1 MKKEENNGTY
11 LVGRNWSQ
19 HCRVRNHH
27 IGRSGLRRFT
37 AHHFEKPRG
46 KANAHGP
53 NKVCSDRKRFGLE
66 DRGSVTAEFAIIL
79 PGVMLVLF
87 LALSVLSLQASRIAL
102 VEVAAEG
109 SRALARGESE
119 QLLNQLLVEFELG
132 GAVSF
137 ETSFRDLAVCLEVA
151 QKHEI
156 QAFGGLIPIELK
168 EVQCARKGGL

>member
-1 MKKEENNGTY
+1 
-11 LVGRNWSQ
+11 
-19 HCRVRNHH
+19 
-27 IGRSGLRRFT
+27 
-37 AHHFEKPRG
+37 
-46 KANAHGP
+46 
-53 NKVCSDRKRFGLE
+53 
-66 DRGSVTAEFAIIL
+66 
-79 PGVMLVLF
+79 MLVLF

-109 SRALARGESE
+109 ARALARGESE
-119 QLLNQLLVEFELG
+119 QLLNQLLGEFDLG
-132 GAVSF
+132 VNVSF

>member
-1 MKKEENNGTY
+1 MKKEENNETH
-11 LVGRNWSQ
+11 LVRRVWSE
-19 HCRVRNHH
+19 HRRVRNHH
-27 IGRSGLRRFT
+27 IGRSWLRRIA

-53 NKVCSDRKRFGLE
+53 HKVGSDCKRFGLE
-66 DRGSVTAEFAIIL
+66 DRGSVTAEFAVIL

-87 LALSVLSLQASRIAL
+87 LALSVLSLQSSRIAL

-119 QLLNQLLVEFELG
+119 QLLSQLLGEFNLG
-132 GAVSF
+132 GNVSF

-151 QKHEI
+151 QKHDI
-156 QAFGGLIPIELK
+156 QAFGGLLPIELK

>member
-1 MKKEENNGTY
+1 LKKEENNETY
-11 LVGRNWSQ
+11 LVGRNWCQ
-19 HCRVRNHH
+19 HRRVCNHH
-27 IGRSGLRRFT
+27 IGRGWLRRIA
-37 AHHFEKPRG
+37 AHHLEKPRG

-53 NKVCSDRKRFGLE
+53 HKVSSDRKWFGLE

-79 PGVMLVLF
+79 PVVMLVLF

-109 SRALARGESE
+109 ARALARGESE
-119 QLLNQLLVEFELG
+119 QLLNQLLGEFDLG
-132 GAVSF
+132 VNVAF

>member
-1 MKKEENNGTY
+1 MKKEENNETH
-11 LVGRNWSQ
+11 LVRRVWCQ
-19 HCRVRNHH
+19 HRRVRNHH
-27 IGRSGLRRFT
+27 TGGSWLRRIA

-46 KANAHGP
+46 KANAYGSH
-53 NKVCSDRKRFGLE
+53 KVSSDRKRFGLK

-79 PGVMLVLF
+79 PVVMLVLF

-102 VEVAAEG
+102 VEMAAEG

-119 QLLNQLLVEFELG
+119 NRLNQLLGEFDLG
-132 GAVSF
+132 GNVSF